1 MKWIFVCL
9 AGLLFAVNL
18 PAQTR
23 EEKKAERQAY
33 IEKLIA
39 GKCFKI
45 DISMAYPM
53 RGRSIPLTSLYSLEL
68 KQDSVD
74 VYLPYYGR
82 AYSVPYGGGKGL
94 HFCSTATDL
103 HVEKEKKGYAISFS
117 SKTEEDTYDF
127 WIDISEEG
135 FASISVTMRN
145 RQSIR
150 YSGEIS
156 WDN

>member
-1 MKWIFVCL
+1 M
-9 AGLLFAVNL
+9 
-18 PAQTR
+18 
-23 EEKKAERQAY
+23 
-33 IEKLIA
+33 
-39 GKCFKI
+39 
-45 DISMAYPM
+45 
-53 RGRSIPLTSLYSLEL
+53 
-68 KQDSVD
+68 
-74 VYLPYYGR
+74 YLPYYGR

-103 HVEKEKKGYAISFS
+103 HVEKVKKGYAISFS